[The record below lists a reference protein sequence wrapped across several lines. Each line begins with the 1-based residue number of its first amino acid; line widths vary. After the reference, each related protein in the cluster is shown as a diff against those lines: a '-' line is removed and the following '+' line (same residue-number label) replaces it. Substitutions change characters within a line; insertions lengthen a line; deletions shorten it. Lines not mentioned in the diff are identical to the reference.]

1 MERMNNT
8 RNCLWSLKS
17 LLLLVVLAF
26 QCVPAFTQNFEDYKN
41 AETLSEKIAISEKLS
56 AEYLEGNLDSLRIL
70 GYDLLSYSNA
80 NFSKEGIHYA
90 KKQLGGYLI
99 RTANELKGLELLRTA
114 KNYFLEVQDYTNVT
128 EICVEIGIGYHYS
141 KKPDEAIKWYK
152 QSLKYGAL
160 SPDPDFK
167 NVGLINLAQAYL
179 EKSNFELANE
189 NALNYRDWVLSLG
202 KYQSVANAYAVL
214 GKIALA
220 QKEYDKAV
228 SYFEINEN
236 FALKSGSKALR
247 AHALTNI
254 GISKFYLGD
263 TQECLSY
270 FENALQLRLEVKNV
284 SFICDAYLN
293 LGGMYFELGDLEK
306 AEENYQEGL
315 KIAVEFDK
323 FSSQLE
329 MLVAI
334 IEVKNAQNEP
344 VADLE
349 KEYDRVKALYSKKLV
364 EKNAVDVKLEKELN
378 ESLRKES
385 EEKPRS
391 KTPFYIG
398 AVIIFFVFLLLAF
411 RKKLV

>member
-1 MERMNNT
+1 M
-8 RNCLWSLKS
+8 
-17 LLLLVVLAF
+17 LVALAF
-26 QCVPAFTQNFEDYKN
+26 HCFAGFSQNFEDYKN
-41 AETLSEKIAISEKLS
+41 AETLNEKNSISEKLA

-90 KKQLGGYLI
+90 KKQLGAYLI

-128 EICVEIGIGYHYS
+128 ELCVEIGIGYHYS

-167 NVGLINLAQAYL
+167 NAGLINLAQAYL
-179 EKSNFELANE
+179 EKGNYELANE
-189 NALNYRDWVLSLG
+189 NALLYRDWVLSLG

-220 QKEYDKAV
+220 QEDFDKAV

-254 GISKFYLGD
+254 GISKFYLGE
-263 TQECLSY
+263 THECLDY
-270 FENALQLRLEVKNV
+270 FEKALQLRLEVKNI

-293 LGGMYFELGDLEK
+293 LGGMHFELGDLEK

-323 FSSQLE
+323 FSNQLE

-334 IEVKNAQNEP
+334 IEVKNAQNKP
-344 VADLE
+344 VVELE
-349 KEYDRVKALYSKKLV
+349 KEYDRVKELYSKKLV
-364 EKNAVDVKLEKELN
+364 EKNAVDVKLEKELK
-378 ESLRKES
+378 ESLLEES
-385 EEKPRS
+385 EAKPKS
-391 KTPFYIG
+391 KTPFYLG
-398 AVIIFFVFLLLAF
+398 AGIIFLVFLLLAF